1 MKKIAEHCTRNIFG
15 IFLMMCSLWA
25 CSDNNSLTNEPQDEP
40 TIAGNHTCVLYFN
53 GQPPQYNDETNTRAT
68 STWADQSKI
77 YLSLD
82 TDNGKVKGTATYT
95 KSSNSWTF
103 NYYGTLNVEKES
115 QCTAHYIENGTEN
128 NAGVQ
133 LSAISVVYEDTKA
146 QYIYS
151 GNTLSISA
159 NLRPKTGRIR
169 FKGEE
174 KDTIFVKGITHYTY
188 YDFGSTS
195 FNTSNDE
202 LFLTTSSE
210 DKKNYYTPYI
220 YGYFTDEKNPSLQV
234 STLDQVFKRS
244 FSTSIFKAGESGYL
258 TLPRSSSFTNWTSI
272 NPFFNLNYSASATQ
286 VQKDAI
292 NKFIDNMVKVE
303 GGAFWM
309 GAQNTNSAA
318 QNYDSK
324 ASTNEAP
331 VHQVVL
337 APFYIAK
344 YEVTGELYDAVM
356 AKSGNFGANYPIYIT
371 GIGNS
376 ATTTFPATLKTFLTT
391 LNSLTGL
398 KFDIPTEEEW
408 EYTAR
413 GGKQTHYYIYA
424 GSNTIGDVAKSD
436 NYGST
441 FTVGALLAN
450 ELGIYDMT
458 GNVSE
463 LCYYRG
469 DYTNELQINPKVTS
483 TYYYR
488 GSNTYGIA
496 ANSTYGRITSRKDY
510 YNSYY
515 SSYYKTGLRLI
526 LRITQ

>member
-1 MKKIAEHCTRNIFG
+1 M
-15 IFLMMCSLWA
+15 
-25 CSDNNSLTNEPQDEP
+25 
-40 TIAGNHTCVLYFN
+40 
-53 GQPPQYNDETNTRAT
+53 
-68 STWADQSKI
+68 
-77 YLSLD
+77 SLD

-133 LSAISVVYEDTKA
+133 LSAMSVVYEDTKA

-159 NLRPKTGRIR
+159 NLKPKTGRIR
-169 FKGEE
+169 FKSEE
-174 KDTIFVKGITHYTY
+174 KDTIFVKGITYYTY

-258 TLPRSSSFTNWTSI
+258 TLPRSSSFTSWTSI

-309 GAQNTNSAA
+309 GAQKTNSEG
-318 QNYDSK
+318 QNYDSN
-324 ASTNEAP
+324 ASTDESP
-331 VHQVVL
+331 VHQVIL

-356 AKSGNFGANYPIYIT
+356 AKSGNFGANYPIYSTTYLGSTI
-371 GIGNS
+371 
-376 ATTTFPATLKTFLTT
+376 TTFPADLNTFIAT

-408 EYTAR
+408 EYAAR
-413 GGKQTHYYIYA
+413 GGKKTHYYTYA
-424 GSNTIGDVAKSD
+424 GSNTISNVT
-436 NYGST
+436 NPYNST
-441 FTVGALLAN
+441 YYTVGSYVAN
-450 ELGIYDMT
+450 ELGIYNMT
-458 GNVSE
+458 GNACE

-469 DYTNELQINPKVTS
+469 DYTNKLTINPKS
-483 TYYYR
+483 TTIYCVRGSDQSNLNRYNRYARNTNRTDYYY
-488 GSNTYGIA
+488 NLHP
-496 ANSTYGRITSRKDY
+496 
-510 YNSYY
+510 
-515 SSYYKTGLRLI
+515 GLRLI

>member
-133 LSAISVVYEDTKA
+133 LSAMSVVYEDTKA

-244 FSTSIFKAGESGYL
+244 FSASIFKAGESGYL

-309 GAQNTNSAA
+309 GAQKTNSEG

-324 ASTNEAP
+324 AYSDESP

-337 APFYIAK
+337 APFYMAK
-344 YEVTGELYDAVM
+344 YEVTGELYNAIM
-356 AKSGNFGANYPIYIT
+356 GESSSFEANYPIY
-371 GIGNS
+371 S
-376 ATTTFPATLKTFLTT
+376 TTTSLNSTITAFPSNLNTFITT

-408 EYTAR
+408 EYAAR
-413 GGKQTHYYIYA
+413 GGRKTHYYAYA
-424 GSNTIGDVAKSD
+424 GSNTLSD
-436 NYGST
+436 ITYTGGGSRS
-441 FTVGALLAN
+441 VGSYTAN

-458 GNVSE
+458 GNICE

-469 DYTNELQINPKVTS
+469 NYTEQLIVNPKATT
-483 TYYYR
+483 TYCGR
-488 GSNTYGIA
+488 GG
-496 ANSTYGRITSRKDY
+496 Y
-510 YNSYY
+510 YNDVYY
-515 SSYYKTGLRLI
+515 GNGGYARVTNRTIHYSRFYPGLRLI